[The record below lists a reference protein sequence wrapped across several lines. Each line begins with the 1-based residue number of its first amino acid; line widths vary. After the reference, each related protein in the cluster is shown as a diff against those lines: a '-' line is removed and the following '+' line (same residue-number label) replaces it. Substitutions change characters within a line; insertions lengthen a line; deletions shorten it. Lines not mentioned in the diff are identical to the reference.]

1 MNKKSALIFDMDGVL
16 FDTERVYLESCQRAA
31 SGMGLGDVG
40 ELCLSC
46 IGITA
51 EMTRRRFLEYFGDEE
66 ILRSF
71 WGEAGRI
78 TRETL
83 DREIPL
89 KPGAREILVYLR
101 ERDIPTA
108 LASSTRTEIVRR
120 ELTQTGLIDHF
131 SVIVGGDA
139 VKNSKPHPEI
149 FLKAAEL
156 LEKEPGECIIIED
169 SVNGIRAAE
178 AAGIT
183 ALLIPDLMIPE
194 ENIVRRAYAA
204 VDSLFEAMELLEMDF
219 GI

>member
-1 MNKKSALIFDMDGVL
+1 MNKKTALIFDMDGVL
-16 FDTERVYLESCQRAA
+16 FDTERVYLESCQKAA
-31 SGMGLGDVG
+31 SEMGLGDVR

-71 WGEAGRI
+71 WEEAGRI

-83 DREIPL
+83 SREVPL

-131 SVIVGGDA
+131 LVIVGGDA

-156 LEKEPGECIIIED
+156 LGKDPGECIIVED
-169 SVNGIRAAE
+169 SVNGIKAAE
-178 AAGIT
+178 EAGIT
-183 ALLIPDLMIPE
+183 AFLVPDLIAPKE
-194 ENIVRRAYAA
+194 DVVRKAYGVAE
-204 VDSLFEAMELLEMDF
+204 SLFEVMELLSRNF

>member
-1 MNKKSALIFDMDGVL
+1 MNKKTALIFDMDGVL
-16 FDTERVYLESCQRAA
+16 FDTERVYLESCQKAA
-31 SGMGLGDVG
+31 SEMGLGDVR

-71 WGEAGRI
+71 WEEAGRI

-83 DREIPL
+83 SREVPL
-89 KPGAREILVYLR
+89 KPGAREILIYLK
-101 ERDIPTA
+101 EKNIPTA

-120 ELTQTGLIDHF
+120 ELSQTGLIDYF
-131 SVIVGGDA
+131 SKIVGGDA
-139 VKNSKPHPEI
+139 VANSKPHPEI

-156 LEKEPGECIIIED
+156 LGKDPGECIIVED
-169 SVNGIRAAE
+169 SVNGIKAAE

-183 ALLIPDLMIPE
+183 AFLVPDLIAPKE
-194 ENIVRRAYAA
+194 DVVRKAYGVAE
-204 VDSLFEAMELLEMDF
+204 SLFEVMELLSRNF

>member
-204 VDSLFEAMELLEMDF
+204 VDSLFEAMELLERDF